1 MCIHLIDGIIV
12 HNRFS
17 KDSFKRSF
25 GHKKSIAVIPHGNYL
40 PFVNPLPLPESKK
53 CINLLFFGQIKEVKG
68 LEILLKAMKL
78 VINTNHNYRL
88 TIVGRPWKTSA
99 GRYETMIRELGLSE
113 VVSTQFN
120 YIEHAKVLEYYEW
133 ADIVVLPY
141 KRIYQSGVLLLSW
154 SYGRTVI
161 ASDLD
166 PFTEAIIDQKNG
178 FLFKSED
185 AESLAA
191 CILSL
196 NFDRIINATLGS
208 NKTITEAY
216 DWSNIGRATIQFYQ
230 GL

>member
-1 MCIHLIDGIIV
+1 LIDGVIV

-17 KDSFKRSF
+17 KESFEKSF
-25 GHKKSIAVIPHGNYL
+25 AFKKPISIISHGNYI
-40 PFVNPLPLPESKK
+40 PFVEMLPLPKRKK
-53 CINLLFFGQIKEVKG
+53 LINLLFFGQIKEVKG
-68 LEILLKAMKL
+68 LDTLLKAMQL
-78 VINTNHNYRL
+78 VMTVNQNYRL
-88 TIVGRPWKTSA
+88 KIVGRPWKTSA

-166 PFTEAIIDQKNG
+166 PFTEAISDLKNG

-196 NFDRIINATLGS
+196 NFDRIINATLAS
-208 NKTITEAY
+208 NRTITEAY